1 MTGKVAVVIAALS
14 AAVTIGIAQGQAG
27 RQGRADRQPDAPL
40 PNIREYKPASTLVVP
55 AHFVP
60 RAKFPVIDFHG
71 HPPPLTS
78 PEAVERVVAAM
89 DPLNLRILVV
99 TGNPGRIPREQ
110 MRQDLQVVG
119 ASKHKDRFAIFAN
132 VDFRGVGPGFG
143 QMAAEQLE
151 ADVKAGAVGLGEIMK
166 DFGLSARKADG
177 SRLKLDDPELDPIWS
192 TAARLN
198 IPVMMHIGDPA
209 PFWNAF
215 DYSNERYL
223 EMALFPNRR
232 CPAER
237 CPPFEELMAERDR
250 LFKKHPRTKFVAA
263 HFGWH
268 ANDLGRL
275 ARMFEQMPNVYVET
289 GAILYE
295 LGRQPRFAHDFFLR
309 YQDRVMFGKDTF
321 APEEY
326 PYFWRTFETA
336 DEYFDYY
343 RDYHAFWKL
352 NGLALPDSV
361 LRKLYFE
368 NALKLIPGLRRA
380 AFPK

>member
-1 MTGKVAVVIAALS
+1 MPRKVALVTAVLIG
-14 AAVTIGIAQGQAG
+14 AVTAGFAQGG
-27 RQGRADRQPDAPL
+27 RQPDSPL
-40 PNIREYKPASTLVVP
+40 PNIREYKPTSTLVVP
-55 AHFVP
+55 QHLVP
-60 RAKFPVIDFHG
+60 RAKFPVIDMHG

-89 DPLNLRILVV
+89 DPLNLRIMVV
-99 TGNPGRIPREQ
+99 TGNPGRISREQ

-132 VDFRGVGPGFG
+132 IDFRNVGPGFG

-166 DFGLSARKADG
+166 DFGLTARKSDG
-177 SRLKLDDPELDPIWS
+177 SRLKLDDPELDPIWIA
-192 TAARLN
+192 AARLN
-198 IPVMMHIGDPA
+198 IPVMLHVGDPE
-209 PFWNAF
+209 PFWDPFN
-215 DYSNERYL
+215 YSNERYL

-250 LFKKHPRTKFVAA
+250 LFKKHLKTKFVAA

-275 ARMFEQMPNVYVET
+275 ARMFDAMPNVSVET

-295 LGRQPRFAHDFFLR
+295 LGRQPRFAHDFFVK
-309 YQDRVMFGKDTF
+309 YQDRVMFGKDSF

-352 NGLALPDSV
+352 NGLALPDVV

-368 NALKLIPGLRRA
+368 NAIRLIPGLPRA